1 MDAVDFITE
10 DRCLRPTLR
19 IALVTETWTPEVN
32 GVAMTLGRMVDGLI
46 ARGHRVQLV
55 RPRQTNSE
63 QATESSASSAF
74 SEVLAHGLKIPRYE
88 GLRFGLPAR
97 ARLVRLWSRQR
108 PDLVH
113 VATEGPLGWSA
124 VSAARKLGLPVTS
137 DFHTQFDHYSQHYGL
152 AWLEQPVAA
161 WLKRLHNRTALTLVP
176 TRELADA
183 LRARGYRNV
192 EVIARGVDTRLFSP
206 ARRCEALRASWGVR
220 PRDPVLLSVGRL
232 APEKNLP
239 LLLRTHE
246 AVRKLHPEARLVVVG
261 DGPMRQAL
269 QHAHPEVL
277 FAGVR
282 TGEELARH
290 YASADLFLFPSLSET
305 FGNVTLEAMASG
317 LCVLAFEYAAA
328 AEVITS
334 CTDGLTVPPGDAQAF
349 IEQAEQLTGDAPRRR
364 MLGIA
369 ARLRSEALDWDRIND
384 HFACALTRIVAQ
396 HAQQPAGDCPHAP
409 LTRVAR

>member
-1 MDAVDFITE
+1 
-10 DRCLRPTLR
+10 
-19 IALVTETWTPEVN
+19 
-32 GVAMTLGRMVDGLI
+32 
-46 ARGHRVQLV
+46 
-55 RPRQTNSE
+55 
-63 QATESSASSAF
+63 
-74 SEVLAHGLKIPRYE
+74 
-88 GLRFGLPAR
+88 
-97 ARLVRLWSRQR
+97 
-108 PDLVH
+108 
-113 VATEGPLGWSA
+113 ATEGPLGWSA

-334 CTDGLTVPPGDAQAF
+334 CTDGLTVPPG
-349 IEQAEQLTGDAPRRR
+349 
-364 MLGIA
+364 
-369 ARLRSEALDWDRIND
+369 
-384 HFACALTRIVAQ
+384 
-396 HAQQPAGDCPHAP
+396 
-409 LTRVAR
+409 